1 MTDSAL
7 PREAS
12 TGSTRIER
20 DSTGEITVP
29 AERLWGAQTQ
39 RALEH
44 FRISSERWAPELL
57 VALAQ
62 VKRAAARVHRITG
75 ELPPDIASAIEAAA
89 DEVIAGLHGDEF
101 PLPVWQTGSGTQTNM
116 NLNEVLA
123 NRASERL
130 GGTRGADRRVHPN
143 DHVNRGQSSND
154 AIPTAIHVAT
164 ALALA
169 RRVEPAL
176 HALAVALRERER
188 AFAGLVKIG
197 RTHLQDAVPM
207 TLGQAF
213 GSYATQIERARRA
226 IAPAIADLLPLPI
239 GGTAIGTGLNA
250 PPGFAANIVRELA
263 EACGL
268 PFEPATDRFA
278 LIGAHDPIVAAHGVL
293 AGAAVAMLRI
303 GNDLRLLA
311 SGPDAGLGEIRL
323 PANEPG
329 SSIMPGKVN
338 PTQIEAMTMACVQ
351 VIGSNGTIAFAG
363 AGGMLELNVYK
374 PLIGHLAAQSA
385 RLVADAA
392 DSFTVHCVVGIEADA
407 TRLAAYVSRSRMLV
421 TALAPHIGYDAAA
434 RIVHRTAA
442 TQATLRDAAISEG
455 VRPEDFDRWVDP
467 AAMAGLPVP
476 PAGGVPPEVPEAGP
490 AGEGAGI
497 GIGIGN

>member
-1 MTDSAL
+1 MTEHPSPL
-7 PREAS
+7 PPA
-12 TGSTRIER
+12 GPPVRIER
-20 DSTGEITVP
+20 DSAGDVSVP
-29 AERLWGAQTQ
+29 ADRLWGAQTQ

-57 VALAQ
+57 GALAQ
-62 VKRAAARVHRITG
+62 VKRAAARAHRIAG
-75 ELPPDIASAIEAAA
+75 DLPVDVATAIEAAA
-89 DEVIAGLHGDEF
+89 DETIAGLHDAEF

-116 NLNEVLA
+116 NMNEVLA
-123 NRASERL
+123 NRASELL
-130 GGTRGADRRVHPN
+130 GGGRGTHRRVHPN
-143 DHVNRGQSSND
+143 DDVNRGQSSND

-164 ALALA
+164 AIALT

-176 HALAVALRERER
+176 HALAAALREREQ
-188 AFAGLVKIG
+188 AFAGLIKIG

-213 GSYATQIERARRA
+213 GSYASQIERARRA
-226 IAPAIADLLPLPI
+226 LAPAIADLLPLPI

-250 PPGFAANIVRELA
+250 PPGFARHVVRELA

-278 LIGAHDPIVAAHGVL
+278 LIGAHDPIVAAHGAL

-392 DSFTVHCVVGIEADA
+392 ASFTAHCVVGIEADA
-407 TRLAAYVSRSRMLV
+407 ARLATHVSRSRMLA

-434 RIVHRTAA
+434 RIVHRAVGA
-442 TQATLRDAAISEG
+442 RQPLRDAAIAEG
-455 VRPEDFDRWVDP
+455 VAADDFDRWVDP
-467 AAMAGLPVP
+467 AAMAGLAPSR
-476 PAGGVPPEVPEAGP
+476 PAVADPA
-490 AGEGAGI
+490 AGEPGTAGD
-497 GIGIGN
+497 GVAGHGVER